1 MERLLLVFAAGGLG
15 ALARYGLTTV
25 VHRGTDGNFPWGILL
40 VNATGCLFFGLVY
53 SLVEDRGYF
62 SPDARVV
69 ILIGFAGAFTT
80 FSTFAFDTTQ
90 LARSGDWLYAVG
102 NLALN
107 NVVGIGMI
115 VAGFGLARIPW
126 AVVVDSTG

>member
-15 ALARYGLTTV
+15 ALARFGLTTV
-25 VHRGTDGNFPWGILL
+25 VQRGTDGNFPWGILV

-53 SLVEDRGYF
+53 SLIEDRGYF

-80 FSTFAFDTTQ
+80 FSTFAFDNVQ
-90 LARSGDWLYAVG
+90 MARASEWGRFAANMTLTNVG
-102 NLALN
+102 GL
-107 NVVGIGMI
+107 VFIY
-115 VAGFGLARIPW
+115 AGFRLARIF
-126 AVVVDSTG
+126 

>member
-1 MERLLLVFAAGGLG
+1 M
-15 ALARYGLTTV
+15 
-25 VHRGTDGNFPWGILL
+25 
-40 VNATGCLFFGLVY
+40 
-53 SLVEDRGYF
+53 
-62 SPDARVV
+62 V

-115 VAGFGLARIPW
+115 VAGFGLARIP
-126 AVVVDSTG
+126 